1 METAEKIIIVGKLK
15 DLKPWCIFIAVLG
28 IIAYLLDGLV
38 VAFSAISYYKTLG
51 RTIAYAFGR
60 GNGGN
65 DVLVPLIF
73 ASPIIAYLVYMNW
86 SKIAITIT
94 NKRVYG
100 VSVFRKR
107 VDLPMDSISA
117 VGTGIF
123 SSLVVTTASGAIKF
137 VMLENRDDLHKALSN
152 LLVERQGKSITI
164 EPNSDADELKKYKTL
179 LDSGAITQ
187 EEYDAKKK
195 QLLGL

>member
-1 METAEKIIIVGKLK
+1 METTEKIIIVGKLK

-28 IIAYLLDGLV
+28 LIAYLLDGLV
-38 VAFSAISYYKTLG
+38 VASSAISHYKTLG
-51 RTIAYAFGR
+51 RTIAYAFGG

-65 DVLVPLIF
+65 EVLVPLIF

-100 VSVFRKR
+100 VNVFRKR

-117 VGTGIF
+117 VDTGIF

-179 LDSGAITQ
+179 LDNGAITQ

>member
-1 METAEKIIIVGKLK
+1 METTEKIIIVGKLK

-28 IIAYLLDGLV
+28 LIAYLLDGLV
-38 VAFSAISYYKTLG
+38 VASSAISFYKTLG
-51 RTIAYAFGR
+51 PTIVYAFGR

-65 DVLVPLIF
+65 IVLVPLIF

-152 LLVERQGKSITI
+152 LLVERQGKSVTI

>member
-1 METAEKIIIVGKLK
+1 METTEKIIIVGKLK

-28 IIAYLLDGLV
+28 LIAYLLDGLV
-38 VAFSAISYYKTLG
+38 VASSAISYYETFG
-51 RTIAYAFGR
+51 RTIAYAFGS

-65 DVLVPLIF
+65 DILVPLIF

-152 LLVERQGKSITI
+152 LLVERQGKSVTI

>member
-1 METAEKIIIVGKLK
+1 METTEKIIIVGKLK
-15 DLKPWCIFIAVLG
+15 DIKPWCIFIAVLG
-28 IIAYLLDGLV
+28 LIAYLLDGLV
-38 VAFSAISYYKTLG
+38 VASSAISFYKTLG
-51 RTIAYAFGR
+51 RTIAYAFGS

-65 DVLVPLIF
+65 YILVPLIF

-137 VMLENRDDLHKALSN
+137 AMLENRDDLHKALSN
-152 LLVERQGKSITI
+152 LLVERQGKSVTI
-164 EPNSDADELKKYKTL
+164 EPNSDADELKKYKIL

>member
-1 METAEKIIIVGKLK
+1 METTEKIIIVGKLK

-28 IIAYLLDGLV
+28 LIAYLLDGLV
-38 VAFSAISYYKTLG
+38 VASSAISFYKTLG

-60 GNGGN
+60 GNDGN
-65 DVLVPLIF
+65 IVLVPLIF
-73 ASPIIAYLVYMNW
+73 VSPIIAYLVYMNW

-179 LDSGAITQ
+179 LDNGAITQ

>member
-1 METAEKIIIVGKLK
+1 METTEKIIIVGKLK

-28 IIAYLLDGLV
+28 LIAYLLDGLV
-38 VAFSAISYYKTLG
+38 VASSAISLYKTLG
-51 RTIAYAFGR
+51 RTIAYAFGG

-65 DVLVPLIF
+65 YVLIPLIF

-137 VMLENRDDLHKALSN
+137 VMLENRDDLHKTLSN

-179 LDSGAITQ
+179 LDNGAITQ